1 MPRKGIAG
9 PYGNSIF
16 NFFFLEEFNTL
27 SVRTSLLK
35 LIRILQMTECV
46 CPASSVQWALF
57 PGGSRQ
63 RSRAQPTRK
72 AEPGWKLILLVP
84 GSRRERPLGSQ
95 REEGLLSAWPTPS
108 ILSEAVADA
117 AHLKGLAWGK
127 GRISQPSVYWQLT
140 LAAVPG
146 QHSWRF
152 VLE

>member
-1 MPRKGIAG
+1 MPSFQCAVG
-9 PYGNSIF
+9 
-16 NFFFLEEFNTL
+16 
-27 SVRTSLLK
+27 SV
-35 LIRILQMTECV
+35 
-46 CPASSVQWALF
+46 
-57 PGGSRQ
+57 PGGQ
-63 RSRAQPTRK
+63 Q
-72 AEPGWKLILLVP
+72 AEVP
-84 GSRRERPLGSQ
+84 GSAYQEGRARMEANSLSPRKQERETIGKPKT
-95 REEGLLSAWPTPS
+95 EEGLLSAWPTPS